1 MTATVRMLLGFAV
14 ASTSFLSGSFPHVG
28 AQSAGEAATTS
39 EPNLQEPA
47 PSHEPAPEQPA
58 LQLKLDDAGV
68 DVAPGP
74 PRTIDGYTLEEMDV
88 RVRRAKIG
96 LLSTTGVAVVGAGLF
111 GAGVARGR
119 SSQDLDALSEGPLLI
134 SGMSL
139 MIGGAVG
146 MIVTGTLL
154 GIRKGE
160 LRRLKEA
167 RYERRRRVQWD
178 FARSQVVF

>member
-1 MTATVRMLLGFAV
+1 MISTRIVLFGFAV
-14 ASTSFLSGSFPHVG
+14 VSTSFLSGSFPHVG

-68 DVAPGP
+68 DVAPGL
-74 PRTIDGYTLEEMDV
+74 PRTIDGYTLEEV
-88 RVRRAKIG
+88 ELRVRRARIG
-96 LLSTTGVAVVGAGLF
+96 LLSTTGVTVVGAVLF
-111 GAGVARGR
+111 GAGAVRAG

-139 MIGGAVG
+139 MISGAVG
-146 MIVTGTLL
+146 MIASGIVL
-154 GIRKGE
+154 GLSKGE

-167 RYERRRRVQWD
+167 RYDRPRRVQWD
-178 FARSQVVF
+178 LARSRVVF